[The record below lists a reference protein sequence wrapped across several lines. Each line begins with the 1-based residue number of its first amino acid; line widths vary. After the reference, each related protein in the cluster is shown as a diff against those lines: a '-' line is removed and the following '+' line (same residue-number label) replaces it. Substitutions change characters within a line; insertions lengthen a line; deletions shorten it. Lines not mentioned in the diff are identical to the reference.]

1 MHTIL
6 EQFQL
11 DIDDPTSIIFRYPPA
26 RRENL
31 KAVVGRYEEALAELD
46 KLRAKYTK
54 LDGGKQKVSWSRFKY
69 GKENLG
75 AIWHKL
81 SIHLHSISAYLASM
95 GKLV

>member
-1 MHTIL
+1 LHTIL

-11 DIDDPTSIIFRYPPA
+11 DIDDPTSIIFRCPPA

-31 KAVVGRYEEALAELD
+31 KAVVGRCEEALVELD

-81 SIHLHSISAYLASM
+81 SIHLHSISVYLASM